1 MNRRDL
7 LTYMGA
13 AGAAGLLP
21 KSIVSLG
28 SVAHAAVPTKPPK
41 RLIMVMAQGGWDTT
55 WALDPK
61 VQSARC
67 DVPLGARRMFGNLD
81 VYDHVSRPNVSTYF
95 TRHADKSAI
104 VRGISV
110 SSVSHNECVK
120 RMATGTRSERN
131 PDMGAIVAT
140 DNGLALP
147 LPYLIL
153 GDTAFAGEFAVSA
166 GRVGATNQIVGLLDA
181 PTTGAEDAILSHYAD
196 ATVNRVQATRGALGY
211 NKRRLSDFSTSIER
225 GKKLIPVRAG
235 FGAAGRTLT
244 LANQV
249 DLAVDA
255 IAGGISQ
262 AVMLNTRLGWD
273 THDTIGD
280 QAGFHETT
288 FGALTT
294 LVDELTARP
303 GREAGTKMI
312 DDTVVVCF
320 SEFSRT
326 PKLNANNGK
335 DHWPVTSAVVIGGG
349 IRGGRAYG
357 ATNDGNEAETVNF
370 ATGARSATG
379 MTLMSN
385 HFVAGVLTACGIDP
399 VSHLGPTEVF
409 HAFVA

>member
-13 AGAAGLLP
+13 AGAAGLLARTVGSP
-21 KSIVSLG
+21 G
-28 SVAHAAVPTKPPK
+28 SVAYAAGPSTPPR

-81 VYDHVSRPNVSTYF
+81 VFDHVSRPNVTNFF

-110 SSVSHNECVK
+110 SSVSHSECVK

-140 DNGLALP
+140 DNGNALP

-153 GDTAFAGEFAVSA
+153 GDTAFAGEYAVSA
-166 GRVGATNQIVGLLDA
+166 GRVGATNQIVGLLGA
-181 PTTGAEDAILSHYAD
+181 PTNAAEDAILSSYAN
-196 ATVNRVQATRGALGY
+196 ATVNRVQATRGATGY
-211 NKRRLSDFSTSIER
+211 NRRRLSDFTTAIER
-225 GKKLIPVRAG
+225 GKQLVPVRAG

-244 LANQV
+244 LSNQV

-262 AVMLNTRLGWD
+262 AVMVNTRLGWD
-273 THDTIGD
+273 THDMIDD

-294 LVDELTARP
+294 LVDELSTRP
-303 GREAGTKMI
+303 GRDAGTKMI
-312 DDTVVVCF
+312 DDTIVVCF

-326 PKLNANNGK
+326 PRLNANNGK

-357 ATNDGNEAETVNF
+357 STNNGIEAETINF
-370 ATGARSATG
+370 ATGAKSATG

-385 HFVAGVLTACGIDP
+385 HFVAGVLTACGVDP
-399 VSHLGPTEVF
+399 IAHLGATEVF
-409 HAFVA
+409 DAFVK

>member
-13 AGAAGLLP
+13 AGAAGFLA
-21 KSIVSLG
+21 KSLG
-28 SVAHAAVPTKPPK
+28 SVAHAAVPTGPPR

-61 VQSARC
+61 LQSARC
-67 DVPLGARRMFGNLD
+67 DVPVLGARRLFGNLD
-81 VYDHVSRPNVSTYF
+81 IYDHVSRPNVTSFF
-95 TRHADKSAI
+95 TKHADKSAI
-104 VRGISV
+104 IRGISV

-140 DNGLALP
+140 DNGNDLP

-153 GDTAFAGEFAVSA
+153 GDTAFAGEYAVSA
-166 GRVGATNQIVGLLDA
+166 GRVGATNQIVGLLDS
-181 PTTGAEDAILSHYAD
+181 PTTSGEDAILSHYAN
-196 ATVNRVQATRGALGY
+196 ATVNRVKATRGALGY
-211 NKRRLSDFSTSIER
+211 NKRRLADFATAIER
-225 GKKLIPVRAG
+225 GKKLVPVRAG

-262 AVMLNTRLGWD
+262 AVMVNTRLSWD
-273 THDTIGD
+273 THDTIDD

-294 LVDELTARP
+294 LVDELSARP
-303 GREAGTKMI
+303 GREAGTRMI

-320 SEFSRT
+320 SEFART

-349 IRGGRAYG
+349 IRGGSAYG
-357 ATNDGNEAETVNF
+357 ATNDGLEAELVSF

-399 VSHLGPTEVF
+399 LAHLGPTEIF
-409 HAFVA
+409 NAFVA